1 MTRAPLRAVAVA
13 ACAVAFLVLASG
25 VALGHANYVKSNPAS
40 DARLAKAP
48 SEVRIS
54 FSETPD
60 PAGSDIAVLDT
71 QGTRKNGTTVASVTD
86 EPNTLRTAVP
96 NLPDGGYVV
105 SWKARSAVDGHE
117 TQGAF
122 AFVIGTGPLPSIPD
136 IGPSSPPPAPLELAG
151 RMLAFAGVAIT
162 LGAAFFVLFIWGGG
176 ERRRERWLITAG
188 GGLLI
193 LGTLVLLAAYG
204 LSAPPRLLL
213 FLLLR
218 AAAGVVAI
226 GAAWLPDARVPADAR
241 REVIAFAGLAAGL
254 WVTLVSHAAAIGEP
268 LGIAADFIHVVAV
281 SIWSGGVLALLV
293 LAIPAQREPRVLG
306 ATVWRF
312 SVTALV
318 CVAVIV
324 TTGTLQ
330 ALGRLVLWEDLYETP
345 YGIALLAKIVM
356 LLALVSL
363 GSLNLLVWGPR
374 LRDGIAARG
383 GLLRG
388 VAIETVLFA
397 CVLGAA
403 AFLTA
408 LPYPAQN
415 NGVAYDQTQRV
426 DGIRMELL
434 VPTTNPGRN
443 RYVVRVT
450 QGLQPVTNA
459 EQVSFRFTMVEH
471 DMGVQD
477 LIATERAPGEYVAE
491 GSPTAMFGTWKVQTI
506 VRLPGRLDI
515 SALFTVP
522 IANNSGQIAQ
532 VLPIPA
538 PPAAALYNMIVFS
551 DPAQPQA
558 NAPVTI
564 NVVLVDAKGDP
575 VQGKKVNATF
585 DGPGTQAPIAAT
597 EDPANTGPGR
607 YKVGVPALPAGG
619 TWKITLA
626 VGNEGSGVYTLEVA
640 R

>member
-1 MTRAPLRAVAVA
+1 MA
-13 ACAVAFLVLASG
+13 
-25 VALGHANYVKSNPAS
+25 HANYVKSNPAS
-40 DARLAKAP
+40 DARLAKSP

-60 PAGSDIAVLDT
+60 DSGSDIAVLDT
-71 QGTRKNGTTVASVTD
+71 QGTRKNGAKVDSATD
-86 EPNTLRTAVP
+86 EPNTLRVAVP
-96 NLPDGGYVV
+96 DLPDGGYVV

-151 RMLAFAGVAIT
+151 RMLSFAGVGIT
-162 LGAAFFVLFIWGGG
+162 LGVAFFVLFIHPPTEAL

-188 GGLLI
+188 GALLI
-193 LGTLVLLAAYG
+193 LGTVVLLAAYG
-204 LSAPPRLLL
+204 LGTPTRLLL

-218 AAAGVVAI
+218 AAAGAVAI
-226 GAAWLPDARVPADAR
+226 GAAWLPDGRLASDVR
-241 REVIAFAGLAAGL
+241 REVVAFAGLAAGL

-268 LGIAADFIHVVAV
+268 IGIAEDFIHVVAV
-281 SIWSGGVLALLV
+281 SIWSGGVLALLTM
-293 LAIPAQREPRVLG
+293 AIPAERDVRALG

-312 SVTALV
+312 SLTALV

-330 ALGRLVLWEDLYETP
+330 SLKRLVLLEDLFETP
-345 YGIALLAKIVM
+345 FGVALLAKILM
-356 LLALVSL
+356 LVALAAL
-363 GSLNLLVWGPR
+363 GALNLFVWGPR
-374 LRDGIAARG
+374 LRAGIAARA
-383 GLLRG
+383 GLVRG
-388 VAIETVLFA
+388 VAVETILFA
-397 CVLGAA
+397 AVLVAA
-403 AFLTA
+403 AVLTA
-408 LPYPAQN
+408 LPYPAQD
-415 NGVAYDQTQRV
+415 NGAAFDETQRV
-426 DGIRMELL
+426 EGVRMELL
-434 VPTTNPGRN
+434 LPSTNPGRN

-459 EQVSFRFTMVEH
+459 EKVVFRFTMVEH
-471 DMGVQD
+471 DMGIQD
-477 LIATERAPGEYVAE
+477 LDATQRAPGEYVAE

-538 PPAAALYNMIVFS
+538 PPAVPVYNAIVFAE
-551 DPAQPQA
+551 PGQPQA
-558 NAPVTI
+558 NAPITI

-575 VQGKKVNATF
+575 VQGKKISATF
-585 DGPGTQAPIAAT
+585 DGPGAQPPLTAT
-597 EDPANTGPGR
+597 EDAASTGPGR
-607 YKVGVPALPAGG
+607 YKIDIAALPAGG
-619 TWKITLA
+619 TWKVTIA
-626 VGNEGSGVYTLEVA
+626 IGNEGSGVYTLDVA

>member
-1 MTRAPLRAVAVA
+1 MA
-13 ACAVAFLVLASG
+13 
-25 VALGHANYVKSNPAS
+25 HANYVKSNPAS
-40 DARLAKAP
+40 DARLAKSPA
-48 SEVRIS
+48 EVRIS

-60 PAGSDIAVLDT
+60 AAGSDIAVLDT
-71 QGTRKNGTTVASVTD
+71 QGARKNGTKIESATD
-86 EPNTLRTAVP
+86 EPNTLRVVVP
-96 NLPDGGYVV
+96 DLADGGYIV

-151 RMLAFAGVAIT
+151 RMLSFAGVGIT
-162 LGAAFFVLFIWGGG
+162 LGVAFFVLFIHPAAEAL

-193 LGTLVLLAAYG
+193 VGTLVLLAAYG
-204 LSAPPRLLL
+204 FAAPPRLLL

-218 AAAGVVAI
+218 AAAGAVAI
-226 GAAWLPDARVPADAR
+226 GAAWLPDARVAADVR
-241 REVIAFAGLAAGL
+241 REVVAFAGLAAGL

-281 SIWSGGVLALLV
+281 SIWSGGVLALLTI
-293 LAIPAQREPRVLG
+293 AIPAERDARALG

-312 SVTALV
+312 SLTALV

-330 ALGRLVLWEDLYETP
+330 ALGRLVLFEDLYETP
-345 YGIALLAKIVM
+345 YGVALLAKILM
-356 LLALVSL
+356 LLALVAL
-363 GSLNLLVWGPR
+363 GALNLFVWGPR
-374 LRDGIAARG
+374 LRAGIAARA
-383 GLLRG
+383 GLIRG
-388 VAIETVLFA
+388 VAVETVLFA
-397 CVLGAA
+397 AVLGAA

-408 LPYPAQN
+408 LPFPAQD
-415 NGVAYDQTQRV
+415 NGAAFDETQRV

-434 VPTTNPGRN
+434 LPSTNPGRN

-459 EQVSFRFTMVEH
+459 EKVAFRFTMVEH
-471 DMGVQD
+471 DMGIQD
-477 LIATERAPGEYVAE
+477 LDATERAPGEYVAE

-538 PPAAALYNMIVFS
+538 PPAAPTYNAIVFVE
-551 DPAQPQA
+551 PGQPQA
-558 NAPVTI
+558 NAPITI
-564 NVVLVDAKGDP
+564 DVVLVDAKGDP
-575 VQGKKVNATF
+575 VQGKKISATF
-585 DGPGTQAPIAAT
+585 DGPGTQAPLVAS
-597 EDPANTGPGR
+597 EDPVNTGPGR
-607 YKVGVPALPAGG
+607 YKIDIPALPAGG
-619 TWKITLA
+619 TWKVTIA
-626 VGNEGSGVYTLEVA
+626 IGSEGSGVYTLDVA